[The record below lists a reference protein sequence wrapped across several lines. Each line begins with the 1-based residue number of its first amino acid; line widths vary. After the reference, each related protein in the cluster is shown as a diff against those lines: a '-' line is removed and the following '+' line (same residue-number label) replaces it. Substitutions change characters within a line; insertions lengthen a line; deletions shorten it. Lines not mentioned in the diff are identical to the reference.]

1 LRRESLSE
9 DTQRLNKNKIITS
22 HKLKG
27 QKVENGFLKKV
38 SLGSSLCLLIV
49 AAGCC
54 FNIGSCATRA
64 KYERTVQLSAP
75 LSPGSGFAAQT
86 HNGSITIAGA
96 DVTDCNLTA
105 TITARAVTE
114 EDAKKLAERVK
125 IKLEPFGDK
134 LTAKIDKP
142 TFLMNQSVS
151 VSLDVTVPNRTDLKL
166 TTHNGKVE
174 ITNITGR
181 LNGTT
186 HNGKITAQQV
196 SGTTELHTHNGSVI
210 CREISGDTQLKTH
223 NGGIK
228 VYYSETAPS
237 VCDISL
243 ITYNG
248 GIELATPSDFSG
260 EVQASTHNG
269 SINTDLPIT
278 ISGKLSKRRLTG
290 KIGTGQGSLHL
301 STHNGSIRIR

>member
-1 LRRESLSE
+1 M
-9 DTQRLNKNKIITS
+9 
-22 HKLKG
+22 
-27 QKVENGFLKKV
+27 ENGFLKKV
-38 SLGSSLCLLIV
+38 SVGSLLCMLVV

-54 FNIGSCATRA
+54 FNIGSCAMRA

-75 LSPGSGFAAQT
+75 LSPGSSFAAQT

-105 TITARAVTE
+105 TITARAITE

-125 IKLEPFGDK
+125 IKLETFGDK
-134 LTAKIDKP
+134 LTPKIDKP
-142 TFLMNQSVS
+142 TLLMNKSVS
-151 VSLDVTVPNRTDLKL
+151 VSLDVQVPNNTGLEL
-166 TTHNGKVE
+166 TTHNGAII

-181 LNGTT
+181 LNATT
-186 HNGKITAQQV
+186 HNGKVTAEQI

-223 NGGIK
+223 NGSIK
-228 VYYSETAPS
+228 VYYSEDAPS
-237 VCDISL
+237 VCNISL

-260 EVQASTHNG
+260 EVEASTHNG
-269 SINTDLPIT
+269 SINTELPIT
-278 ISGKLSKRRLTG
+278 VKGKVSRRKLTG
-290 KIGTGQGSLHL
+290 TIGTGQGKLHL
-301 STHNGSIRIR
+301 STHNGSIRVR

>member
-1 LRRESLSE
+1 ME
-9 DTQRLNKNKIITS
+9 
-22 HKLKG
+22 KG
-27 QKVENGFLKKV
+27 LLKKV
-38 SLGSSLCLLIV
+38 SLGSLLCLLIV
-49 AAGCC
+49 VAGCC
-54 FNIGSCATRA
+54 FNIGSCSMRA

-86 HNGSITIAGA
+86 HNGYITIAGA

-105 TITARAVTE
+105 TIIGQAITE
-114 EDAKKLAERVK
+114 EDAKEVAEQTT
-125 IKLEPFGDK
+125 IKLEPWGDK

-142 TFLMNQSVS
+142 TYMINRSVT
-151 VSLDVTVPNRTDLKL
+151 VNLEITVPNQTDLEL
-166 TTHNGKVE
+166 TTHNGKIE

-186 HNGKITAQQV
+186 HNGKVTAEQI

-223 NGGIK
+223 NGSIK
-228 VYYSETAPS
+228 VYYSEAAPS
-237 VCDISL
+237 VCNISL

-248 GIELATPSDFSG
+248 GIELATPSNFAG
-260 EVQASTHNG
+260 EVEASTHNG

-278 ISGKLSKRRLTG
+278 VMGKLSKRRLTG
-290 KIGTGQGSLHL
+290 KIGAGQGKLHL
-301 STHNGSIRIR
+301 STHNGSIKIQ